1 MRVSIKSIKFTKKT
15 VLCFVFCLSGLSVL
29 KSQDSSKAQDSIL
42 TLDKAIQ
49 IALANNFGIKV
60 SLSVAQIAANNVT
73 RGNAGLEPTLG
84 LTSNVTPSSGYLNQ
98 EYSSNTGISK
108 VFYGNVFNAGLQ
120 GNYILYNGRINHLEF
135 TRLGELKNL
144 ADLNVRTNIEQVIY
158 DIMRSYY
165 NIIRQQELY
174 DALKEQLNYYEER
187 ARLAKSRLDIG
198 SGNRLDVLQT
208 QSDLQIQKTQ
218 LLRQQQLIEV
228 GKTQLYQLMI
238 LKNKLNYF
246 FNVTEGLTTSNYNLS
261 DLQNAS
267 ASNLQYEVLKHQEAT
282 SYIVLQQTE
291 ALRKPTISFNPAFLI
306 GRTDNNAGLT
316 LVNQNTTLSA
326 NFNLSLPIYEGKN
339 IQRQIANA
347 KINLGIFKTQKEQL
361 AYNLNENLILQYQI
375 FVNAK
380 EILKSEEENL
390 TVARQSIEIAMERF
404 RLSRSTI
411 LELNTFQQVYENGL
425 SRLVAAKYDAKIAEI
440 ELLRLSGALSPK

>member
-1 MRVSIKSIKFTKKT
+1 MRISVKNFKRIII
-15 VLCFVFCLSGLSVL
+15 CFIFCLNGFIVL
-29 KSQDSSKAQDSIL
+29 KAQDTLL

-49 IALANNFGIKV
+49 MGLANNFGIKI
-60 SLSVAQIAANNVT
+60 SQSVAQIAANNVT
-73 RGNAGLEPTLG
+73 RGNAGLEPNLNFTTNL
-84 LTSNVTPSSGYLNQ
+84 TPSSGYLNQ
-98 EYSSNTGISK
+98 EYSSNTSINK
-108 VFYGNVFNAGLQ
+108 PFYGNVYNSGLQ
-120 GNYILYNGRINHLEF
+120 GSYILYNGRINHLEF
-135 TRLGELKNL
+135 SKLGELKNL
-144 ADLNVRTNIEQVIY
+144 AGLNVRTNIEQVVY

-174 DALKEQLNYYEER
+174 NALKEQLNYYEER

-218 LLRQQQLIEV
+218 LLRQQQLIDV

-238 LKNKLNYF
+238 LKSVFNYV
-246 FNVTEGLTTSNYNLS
+246 FNDTLVSNSYNLIE
-261 DLQNAS
+261 LQANAH
-267 ASNLQYEVLKHQEAT
+267 ANNIQNEVLKTQEAV
-282 SYIVLQQTE
+282 SYIVLQQVE
-291 ALRKPTISFNPAFLI
+291 GLRKPTISFNPTFLI

-316 LVNQNTTLSA
+316 LVNQNATLAA
-326 NFNLSLPIYEGKN
+326 NFNLSLPIYDGKN
-339 IQRQIANA
+339 ISRQISNA
-347 KINLGIFKTQKEQL
+347 KINLGTFKTQKEQL
-361 AYNLNENLILQYQI
+361 AYNLDENLHLQYQYFI
-375 FVNAK
+375 NAK
-380 EILKSEEENL
+380 AILNSEEENL
-390 TVARQSIEIAMERF
+390 VVARQSIEIAMERF